1 MTGSESAT
9 PAGDGAAASGG
20 DEGSLRGTVD
30 SIVYVTVDGSF
41 AVVRLR
47 SEADPASR
55 PVAVGPLAGVRP
67 GELLHLQG
75 AWTHHRRH
83 GPQFKVTSF
92 HSVAPTTA
100 AGIERFLASRL
111 VKGVG
116 PALAKRIVA
125 RFGTGALEV
134 LDRRGER
141 LTEVAG
147 IGPDRRD
154 RILASWADHR
164 QLRDVM
170 IFLQGHGISPAYALR
185 IHRRYGAAAR
195 RAVTENPYR
204 LAEEVAG
211 IGFLIADRIAASLGV
226 DPHSPERAAA
236 GVLHVLGAGAGRGHT
251 QMPVDAVAEAG
262 AELLSV
268 DAAAVDHAIR
278 SLCRRGAVLTC
289 GGGRSI
295 ALPDLRRAEQRAA
308 ARLLALAGR
317 AAPAP
322 SAGVPRLLA
331 AFERSSG
338 VKLSPEQRHA
348 ASAAAAAAVL
358 VVTGGPGT
366 GKTTLIRAVLSLYDA
381 ADLRVQLAAPT
392 GRAAK
397 RIEEQAGRPASTIHR
412 LLEYSPRE
420 GRFLRDARNPLDCD
434 GLILDELSMVDITL
448 LDAVLEATPDDCR
461 LLLVGD
467 SDQLPSV
474 GPGDV
479 LADLIASGACPVA
492 RLTTVFRQGDRSAIV
507 MAAHAVNHGRMP
519 RRSDGEAG
527 DYFFIGRD
535 DRAAACDTIVHLVT
549 ERMPARF
556 GLDPRTDIQVLTPMN
571 RGDLGTAA
579 LNRRLQEALNPTGA
593 AIEGAADIRVGDRV
607 MQTRNDYQLEVFN
620 GDIGLV
626 RDLDAEDQ
634 RVLVDFST
642 GPVWYEAAE
651 LDSLALAYAITI
663 HKSQGSEFL
672 AAVISIATEHYPML
686 QRNLL
691 YTALTRARRLAVV
704 VGSGRAARIAV
715 ANAQARERH
724 TGLVELLA
732 GAPSPASAP
741 PPAGAPPLADP
752 PRAARRAAR

>member
-1 MTGSESAT
+1 MRLQSE
-9 PAGDGAAASGG
+9 D
-20 DEGSLRGTVD
+20 
-30 SIVYVTVDGSF
+30 
-41 AVVRLR
+41 
-47 SEADPASR
+47 DPDAQ

-67 GELLHLQG
+67 GELLHLRG

-83 GPQFKVTSF
+83 GPRFEVTSF
-92 HSVAPTTA
+92 HSVAPSTA

-116 PALAKRIVA
+116 PALARRIVA
-125 RFGTGALEV
+125 RFGTDALDV
-134 LDRRGER
+134 LDRHGER

-147 IGPDRRD
+147 IGTDRRD

-164 QLRDVM
+164 QLRDTM

-185 IHRRYGAAAR
+185 IHRRYGAGAR
-195 RAVTENPYR
+195 HAVTDNPYR

-226 DPHSPERAAA
+226 DRDSPERAAA
-236 GVLHVLGAGAGRGHT
+236 GVLHVLATGATRGHT
-251 QMPVDAVAEAG
+251 QMPLDAVAEAG

-268 DAAAVDHAIR
+268 DESAVRDAVR
-278 SLCRRGAVLTC
+278 ALTARRAVLPC
-289 GGGRSI
+289 AESGADAI
-295 ALPDLRRAEQRAA
+295 ALPDLRRAEQRSAD
-308 ARLLALAGR
+308 RLRVLAGR
-317 AAPAP
+317 PP
-322 SAGVPRLLA
+322 NPLRSDVSRLLDD
-331 AFERSSG
+331 FERSSG
-338 VKLSPEQRHA
+338 VDLSPEQRD
-348 ASAAAAAAVL
+348 AAAQAAQASVL

-366 GKTTLIRAVLSLYDA
+366 GKTTLIRAVLGLYDA
-381 ADLRVQLAAPT
+381 AGGRVQLAAPT

-420 GRFLRDARNPLDCD
+420 GRFLRGAEDPLDCD
-434 GLILDELSMVDITL
+434 GLIIDELSMVDVTL
-448 LDAVLEATPDDCR
+448 LEAVLQATPPDCR

-479 LADLIASGACPVA
+479 LADLIAAGVCPVA
-492 RLTTVFRQGDRSAIV
+492 RLTTVFRQGERSAIV
-507 MAAHAVNHGRMP
+507 MAAHAVNHGEVP
-519 RRSDGEAG
+519 RGQGDGEAG
-527 DYFFIGRD
+527 DYFFVSRH
-535 DRAAACDTIVHLVT
+535 DREAARNTIVHLVT

-571 RGDLGTAA
+571 RGELGTAV
-579 LNRRLQEALNPTGA
+579 LNRELQAALNPHGA

-642 GPVWYEAAE
+642 GPVWYEASE
-651 LDSLALAYAITI
+651 LDSLVPAYAITI
-663 HKSQGSEFL
+663 HKSQGSEFA

-704 VGSGRAARIAV
+704 VGSPRAAHIAV
-715 ANAQARERH
+715 GNAQARQRH
-724 TGLVELLA
+724 TGLVELLT
-732 GAPSPASAP
+732 GVSPA
-741 PPAGAPPLADP
+741 
-752 PRAARRAAR
+752 AR

>member
-1 MTGSESAT
+1 MAGSEPAP
-9 PAGDGAAASGG
+9 PAGGG
-20 DEGSLRGTVD
+20 DDGSLRGTVH
-30 SIVYVTVDGSF
+30 SIIYVTDDGSF
-41 AVVRLR
+41 AVVRLQ
-47 SEADPASR
+47 SETDPAAQ

-67 GELLHLQG
+67 GELLQMQG

-83 GPQFKVTSF
+83 GPRFEVTSF
-92 HSVAPTTA
+92 HSVAPSTA

-116 PALAKRIVA
+116 PALAGRIVA
-125 RFGTGALEV
+125 RFGTDALEV
-134 LDRRGER
+134 LDRHGER

-147 IGPDRRD
+147 IGTDRRD

-164 QLRDVM
+164 QLRDTM

-185 IHRRYGAAAR
+185 IHRRYGSAAR
-195 RAVTENPYR
+195 HAVTENPYR

-226 DPHSPERAAA
+226 DPDSPERAAA
-236 GVLHVLGAGAGRGHT
+236 GVLHVLATGAGRGHT
-251 QMPVDAVAEAG
+251 QMPVEAVVVGG

-268 DAAAVDHAIR
+268 DAAAVRDAIQA
-278 SLCRRGAVLTC
+278 LIGRGAVLSC
-289 GGGRSI
+289 GSSGGEAI
-295 ALPDLRRAEQRAA
+295 ALPELRRAEQRSA
-308 ARLLALAGR
+308 ARLLELAGR
-317 AAPAP
+317 AAPALA
-322 SAGVPRLLA
+322 AGVPVLLA
-331 AFERSSG
+331 AFEQGSG
-338 VKLSPEQRHA
+338 VELSAEQRHA
-348 ASAAAAAAVL
+348 ATQAAQTAVL

-381 ADLRVQLAAPT
+381 ASRRMQLAAPT

-420 GRFLRDARNPLDCD
+420 GRFLRDAENPLDCD
-434 GLILDELSMVDITL
+434 GLILDELSMVDVRL
-448 LDAVLEATPDDCR
+448 LDAVLAATPPDCR

-479 LADLIASGACPVA
+479 LADLIASGVCPVA
-492 RLTTVFRQGDRSAIV
+492 RLTTVFRQGERSAIV
-507 MAAHAVNHGRMP
+507 MAAHAVNHGEVP
-519 RRSDGEAG
+519 RGSSDGAAG
-527 DYFFIGRD
+527 DYFFVSRD
-535 DRAAACDTIVHLVT
+535 DRAAARNTIVHLVT
-549 ERMPARF
+549 ERMPDRF
-556 GLDPRTDIQVLTPMN
+556 DLDPRTDIQVLTPMN
-571 RGDLGTAA
+571 RGELGTAA
-579 LNRRLQEALNPTGA
+579 LNRELQAALNPHGA

-607 MQTRNDYQLEVFN
+607 MQTRNDYQLDVFN

-634 RVLVDFST
+634 RVLVEFST
-642 GPVWYEAAE
+642 GPVWYEASE
-651 LDSLALAYAITI
+651 LDSLVPAYAITI
-663 HKSQGSEFL
+663 HKSQGSEFP

-704 VGSGRAARIAV
+704 VGSSRAAHIAV

-724 TGLVELLA
+724 TGLAELLTAA
-732 GAPSPASAP
+732 G
-741 PPAGAPPLADP
+741 
-752 PRAARRAAR
+752 

>member
-1 MTGSESAT
+1 MAGSEPAP
-9 PAGDGAAASGG
+9 PAGGG
-20 DEGSLRGTVD
+20 DDGSLRGTVH
-30 SIVYVTVDGSF
+30 SIIYVTDDGSF
-41 AVVRLR
+41 AVVRLQ
-47 SEADPASR
+47 SETDPAAQ

-67 GELLHLQG
+67 GELLQMQG

-83 GPQFKVTSF
+83 GPRFEVTSF
-92 HSVAPTTA
+92 HSVAPSTA

-116 PALAKRIVA
+116 PALAGRIVA
-125 RFGTGALEV
+125 RFGTDALEV
-134 LDRRGER
+134 LDRHGER

-164 QLRDVM
+164 RLRDTM

-185 IHRRYGAAAR
+185 IHRRYGSAAR
-195 RAVTENPYR
+195 HAVTENPYR

-226 DPHSPERAAA
+226 DPDSPERAAA
-236 GVLHVLGAGAGRGHT
+236 GVLHVLATGAGRGHT
-251 QMPVDAVAEAG
+251 QMPVEAVVEGG

-268 DAAAVDHAIR
+268 DAAAVRDAIQA
-278 SLCRRGAVLTC
+278 LIGRGAVLSC
-289 GGGRSI
+289 GSSGGEAI
-295 ALPDLRRAEQRAA
+295 ALPELRRAEQRSA
-308 ARLLALAGR
+308 ARLLELAGR
-317 AAPAP
+317 PAPALA
-322 SAGVPRLLA
+322 AGVPVLLA
-331 AFERSSG
+331 AFEQGSG
-338 VKLSPEQRHA
+338 VELSVEQRHA
-348 ASAAAAAAVL
+348 ATQAAQAAVL

-381 ADLRVQLAAPT
+381 ASRRMQLAAPT

-420 GRFLRDARNPLDCD
+420 GRFLRDAENPLDCD
-434 GLILDELSMVDITL
+434 GLILDELSMVDVRL
-448 LDAVLEATPDDCR
+448 LDAVLAATPPDCR

-479 LADLIASGACPVA
+479 LADLIASGVCPVA
-492 RLTTVFRQGDRSAIV
+492 RLTTVFRQGERSAIV
-507 MAAHAVNHGRMP
+507 MAAHAVNHGEVP
-519 RRSDGEAG
+519 RGSSDGAAG
-527 DYFFIGRD
+527 DYFFVSRD
-535 DRAAACDTIVHLVT
+535 DRVAARNTIVHLVT
-549 ERMPARF
+549 ERMPDRF
-556 GLDPRTDIQVLTPMN
+556 DLDPRTDIQVLTPMN
-571 RGDLGTAA
+571 RGELGTAA
-579 LNRRLQEALNPTGA
+579 LNRELQAALNPHGA

-607 MQTRNDYQLEVFN
+607 MQTRNDYQLDVFN

-634 RVLVDFST
+634 RVLVEFST
-642 GPVWYEAAE
+642 GPVWYEASE
-651 LDSLALAYAITI
+651 LDSLVPAYAITI
-663 HKSQGSEFL
+663 HKSQGSEFP

-704 VGSGRAARIAV
+704 VGSSRAARIAV
-715 ANAQARERH
+715 SNAQARERH
-724 TGLVELLA
+724 TGLAELLTAA
-732 GAPSPASAP
+732 G
-741 PPAGAPPLADP
+741 
-752 PRAARRAAR
+752 

>member
-1 MTGSESAT
+1 MAGSE
-9 PAGDGAAASGG
+9 PAPPTGGG
-20 DEGSLRGTVD
+20 DDGSLRGTVH
-30 SIVYVTVDGSF
+30 SIIYVTDDGSF
-41 AVVRLR
+41 AVVRLQ
-47 SEADPASR
+47 SETDPAAH

-67 GELLHLQG
+67 GELLQMQG

-83 GPQFKVTSF
+83 GPRFEVTSF
-92 HSVAPTTA
+92 HSVAPSTA

-116 PALAKRIVA
+116 PALAGRIVA
-125 RFGTGALEV
+125 RFGTDALEV
-134 LDRRGER
+134 LDRHGER

-164 QLRDVM
+164 QLRDTM

-185 IHRRYGAAAR
+185 IHRRYGSAAR
-195 RAVTENPYR
+195 HAVTENPYR

-226 DPHSPERAAA
+226 DPDSPERAAA
-236 GVLHVLGAGAGRGHT
+236 GVLHVLATGAGRGHT
-251 QMPVDAVAEAG
+251 QMPVEAVVEGG

-268 DAAAVDHAIR
+268 DAGAVRDAIQA
-278 SLCRRGAVLTC
+278 LIGRGAVLSC
-289 GGGRSI
+289 GSSGGEAI
-295 ALPDLRRAEQRAA
+295 ALPELRRAEQRSA
-308 ARLLALAGR
+308 ARLLELAGR
-317 AAPAP
+317 PAPALA
-322 SAGVPRLLA
+322 AGVPVLLA
-331 AFERSSG
+331 AFEQGSG
-338 VKLSPEQRHA
+338 VELSVEQRHA
-348 ASAAAAAAVL
+348 ATQAAQAAVL

-381 ADLRVQLAAPT
+381 ASRRMQLAAPT

-420 GRFLRDARNPLDCD
+420 GRFLRDAENPLDCD
-434 GLILDELSMVDITL
+434 GLILDELSMVDVRL
-448 LDAVLEATPDDCR
+448 LDAVLAATPPDCR

-479 LADLIASGACPVA
+479 LADLIASGVCPVA
-492 RLTTVFRQGDRSAIV
+492 RLTTVFRQGERSAIV
-507 MAAHAVNHGRMP
+507 MAAHAVNHGEVP
-519 RRSDGEAG
+519 RGSSDGAAG
-527 DYFFIGRD
+527 DYFFVSRD
-535 DRAAACDTIVHLVT
+535 DRTAARNTIVHLVT
-549 ERMPARF
+549 ERMPDRF
-556 GLDPRTDIQVLTPMN
+556 DLDPRTDIQVLTPMN
-571 RGDLGTAA
+571 RGELGTAA
-579 LNRRLQEALNPTGA
+579 LNRELQAALNPHGA

-607 MQTRNDYQLEVFN
+607 MQTRNDYQLDVFN

-634 RVLVDFST
+634 RVLVEFST
-642 GPVWYEAAE
+642 GPVWYEASE
-651 LDSLALAYAITI
+651 LDSLVPAYAITI
-663 HKSQGSEFL
+663 HKSQGSEFP

-704 VGSGRAARIAV
+704 VGSSRAAHIAV

-724 TGLVELLA
+724 TGLAELLTAA
-732 GAPSPASAP
+732 G
-741 PPAGAPPLADP
+741 
-752 PRAARRAAR
+752 

>member
-1 MTGSESAT
+1 MAGSG
-9 PAGDGAAASGG
+9 PAPPAADGATASGG
-20 DEGSLRGTVD
+20 DEGSLRGTVH
-30 SIVYVTVDGSF
+30 SIIYVTDDGSF
-41 AVVRLR
+41 AVVRLQ
-47 SEADPASR
+47 SEADPDAQ

-83 GPQFKVTSF
+83 GPRFEVTSF
-92 HSVAPTTA
+92 HSVAPSTA

-116 PALAKRIVA
+116 PALAGRIVA
-125 RFGTGALEV
+125 RFGTDALEV
-134 LDRRGER
+134 LDRHGER

-147 IGPDRRD
+147 IGADRRD

-164 QLRDVM
+164 QLRDTM

-185 IHRRYGAAAR
+185 IHRRYGSAAR
-195 RAVTENPYR
+195 RAVTDNPYR

-226 DPHSPERAAA
+226 EPDSPERAAA
-236 GVLHVLGAGAGRGHT
+236 GVLHVLATGAGRGHT
-251 QMPVDAVAEAG
+251 QMPVEAVAEAG
-262 AELLSV
+262 AELLSAEERAV
-268 DAAAVDHAIR
+268 RDAIQALIA
-278 SLCRRGAVLTC
+278 RRAVLPC
-289 GGGRSI
+289 GAADDAGSI
-295 ALPDLRRAEQRAA
+295 ALPDLRRAEQRSAVRL
-308 ARLLALAGR
+308 RLLAGQAAKPLR
-317 AAPAP
+317 AD
-322 SAGVPRLLA
+322 VNRLLDG
-331 AFERSSG
+331 FERSSG
-338 VKLSPEQRHA
+338 VDLSAEQRHA
-348 ASAAAAAAVL
+348 ATQAAQTAVL

-366 GKTTLIRAVLSLYDA
+366 GKTTLIRAVLGLYDA
-381 ADLRVQLAAPT
+381 AGRRLQLAAPT

-420 GRFLRDARNPLDCD
+420 GRFLRDAENPLDCD
-434 GLILDELSMVDITL
+434 GLILDELSMVDVRL
-448 LDAVLEATPDDCR
+448 LDAVLAATPPDCR

-479 LADLIASGACPVA
+479 LADLIASGVCPVA
-492 RLTTVFRQGDRSAIV
+492 RLTTVFRQGERSAIV
-507 MAAHAVNHGRMP
+507 MAAHAVNHGQVPQRG
-519 RRSDGEAG
+519 DGEAG
-527 DYFFIGRD
+527 DYFFVSRD
-535 DRAAACDTIVHLVT
+535 ERVAARNTIVHLVT

-556 GLDPRTDIQVLTPMN
+556 DLDPRTDIQVLTPMN
-571 RGDLGTAA
+571 RGELGTAT
-579 LNRRLQEALNPTGA
+579 LNRELQAALNPHGA

-642 GPVWYEAAE
+642 GPVWYEASE
-651 LDSLALAYAITI
+651 LDSLVPAYAITI
-663 HKSQGSEFL
+663 HKSQGSEFP

-704 VGSGRAARIAV
+704 VGSPRAAHIAV

-724 TGLVELLA
+724 TGLVELLTA
-732 GAPSPASAP
+732 AP
-741 PPAGAPPLADP
+741 
-752 PRAARRAAR
+752 